1 MVLTVDQQVEVLTLV
16 VSNEALGA
24 SHCLCLVCNGVR
36 QDVAKV
42 LPAFRAKR
50 GLPWT
55 SVTSLLENFPKAK
68 RLRFS
73 NQREEALVTELVKGR
88 GLHELHLFDC
98 SGVTDVSAL
107 GGCASLHTLHLFRC
121 NRMTDVSALAGSA
134 NLHTIDLADCTGVTD
149 VSALAGC
156 ASLHTLELSGCLG
169 VTDES
174 ALARCASLHELYLS
188 RYGVRRCYE
197 GKNDIMTRCYQ

>member
-73 NQREEALVTELVKGR
+73 NQREEALVRELVKGR
-88 GLHELHLFDC
+88 GGLQIVHLSEC
-98 SGVTDVSAL
+98 SGVTDLSPL
-107 GGCASLHTLHLFRC
+107 GGCASLHTLNLLRC
-121 NRMTDVSALAGSA
+121 NRMTDVSALAGCV
-134 NLHTIDLADCTGVTD
+134 NFK
-149 VSALAGC
+149 
-156 ASLHTLELSGCLG
+156 E
-169 VTDES
+169 
-174 ALARCASLHELYLS
+174 
-188 RYGVRRCYE
+188 
-197 GKNDIMTRCYQ
+197 